1 MIRFLSPFR
10 LSPLTLTISAALAS
24 SIASAQIEEVV
35 VTAEFR
41 VENIQATP
49 IAITAITAEML
60 DARAQTNIFEVANQ
74 APNVSLKPGGQA
86 RSGMVAFIRGIGQVD
101 FIAALEPG
109 VGIYVDDVYYSQLT
123 GSLLDLLDLERVEVL
138 RGPQGTLSGRNSI
151 GGAIK
156 LYSKRPGADDDG
168 GSVQVSYGTLN
179 QVDVLD
185 FGCVLPSSGAPVNR
199 QANGCKID
207 ELGNQVYTTGRASLR
222 FGAV

>member
-1 MIRFLSPFR
+1 
-10 LSPLTLTISAALAS
+10 TA
-24 SIASAQIEEVV
+24 
-35 VTAEFR
+35 VTS
-41 VENIQATP
+41 
-49 IAITAITAEML
+49 EML
-60 DARAQTNIFEVANQ
+60 EARAQTNIFEVANQ

-109 VGIYVDDVYYSQLT
+109 VGVYVDDVYYSQLT

-168 GSVQVSYGTLN
+168 GNIQVSYGTLN
-179 QVDVLD
+179 QVDVRGSADFTLVDDTLFARIAGASRNRDGYVDVLD
-185 FGCVLPSSGAPVNR
+185 FGCVLPSSGAPINR
-199 QANGCKID
+199 QGNGCKID
-207 ELGNQVYTTGRASLR
+207 EMGN
-222 FGAV
+222 